1 MCPCQAE
8 INDKTCSV
16 AVGWEEKG
24 ADSYP
29 SSQSSNRHCGNPS
42 CPIQQCVWIPLWP
55 AWAPL
60 LRDRSGQDKKDEK
73 TLLIQHCCHD
83 FTNAEVIVHTGRL
96 EQLEYKI
103 KMEKAGKKVGY
114 KYKLEI
120 NFRYIFKYRSC
131 KESTIN
137 NEPFNQLA
145 DRQKHNL
152 QPFW

>member
-1 MCPCQAE
+1 MIKRAQWLWAGRKRGLILTQVPSHQIGIVE
-8 INDKTCSV
+8 ILHAQSNNVYEFLYDLHELHCSGIDLDKI
-16 AVGWEEKG
+16 KKMR
-24 ADSYP
+24 
-29 SSQSSNRHCGNPS
+29 RH
-42 CPIQQCVWIPLWP
+42 
-55 AWAPL
+55 
-60 LRDRSGQDKKDEK
+60 
-73 TLLIQHCCHD
+73 LIQHCCHD

-137 NEPFNQLA
+137 N
-145 DRQKHNL
+145 
-152 QPFW
+152 